1 MLCLGLVSFRFPSRQ
16 WWAELKKAPSKNNFY
31 KAHIWSS
38 RRSELK
44 PQTPTDRR
52 VFSLMVRS
60 LLAEFHNRF
69 PCFGNL
75 GLSGGLRVEGL
86 DNVHFATSWGDRKA
100 EDMKGCSGICALGCN
115 VSTSRTL
122 EASKQTQ
129 SFKII

>member
-1 MLCLGLVSFRFPSRQ
+1 MLCLGLVVSFRFPSLQ
-16 WWAELKKAPSKNNFY
+16 WWAELKKPPSKNNFY
-31 KAHIWSS
+31 KAHIWST

-52 VFSLMVRS
+52 VFSLMVRL
-60 LLAEFHNRF
+60 LLAEFHNCF

-86 DNVHFATSWGDRKA
+86 DNVHFATSRRDRKT
-100 EDMKGCSGICALGCN
+100 EDVKGCSSICALGCTA
-115 VSTSRTL
+115 STAWTL

-129 SFKII
+129 QL